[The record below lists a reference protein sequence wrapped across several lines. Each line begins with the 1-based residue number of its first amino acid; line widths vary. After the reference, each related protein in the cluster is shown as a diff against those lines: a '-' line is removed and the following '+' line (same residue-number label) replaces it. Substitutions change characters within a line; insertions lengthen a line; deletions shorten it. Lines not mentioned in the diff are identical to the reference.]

1 MDNNLLL
8 EMKQIDKQF
17 TGVHALDRVDFSVRK
32 GEIHALMGEN
42 GAGKSTLIK
51 VLTGLY
57 SKDSGQIIFDGEE
70 RNFHTPQDSQRAG
83 ISTIYQE
90 INLIPHLSVAEN
102 IFIGREPRNAFGIDW
117 KAVRTQARQLLLE
130 NGIDIDVDQDLA
142 TYSTAVQQMVAIT
155 RAISQNTKLLIMDE
169 PTSSLADDEIQ
180 VMFEKMRDLVAKGM
194 SIIFISHKLDEV
206 FTICD
211 RTTILKDGRLVG
223 SFDMDKITKLEMVSR
238 MIGRDASNVLKRSV
252 GEFEE
257 KAGMIPLVHTKNI
270 DNRVKL
276 HGVSI
281 DIRPGEIV
289 GIAGLLGAGK
299 SEFAKVIFGCDN
311 TYTGEYEVE
320 GKPVRLKTPK
330 GAIDLGFAY
339 CSEDRKVE
347 GIFPHMSV
355 KENMTITAL
364 PRISR
369 FGVVNRRRQNEIV
382 DQYIESIRIKTPNPD
397 QLICNLSGGNQQ
409 KVVLGRWL
417 SMDPKL
423 IILDEPTRGIDV
435 GAKAE
440 IEALIK
446 QFSENGISVLYISSE
461 LEELIRNCYRV
472 VVIRDG
478 KNSAELTGEEITE
491 ENIMKYIATK
501 NVKET
506 EVAHG

>member
-1 MDNNLLL
+1 
-8 EMKQIDKQF
+8 MKQIEKQF
-17 TGVHALDRVDFSVRK
+17 SGVYALDHVDFSVNK

-57 SKDSGQIIFDGEE
+57 PKDGGHIIFDGAE
-70 RNFHTPQDSQRAG
+70 RNFPTPQDSQLAG

-102 IFIGREPRNAFGIDW
+102 IFIGREPRNRFGIDW
-117 KAVRTQARQLLLE
+117 KEVREQAKALLHD
-130 NGIDIDVDQDLA
+130 NGIDIDVDRDLA
-142 TYSTAVQQMVAIT
+142 DYSTAIQQMVAIT
-155 RAISQNTKLLIMDE
+155 RAVSQDAKLLIMDE
-169 PTSSLADDEIQ
+169 PTSSLAEDEIR
-180 VMFEKMRDLVAKGM
+180 VMFEKMRELVAKGI

-206 FTICD
+206 YTICD
-211 RTTILKDGRLVG
+211 RATILKDGTLVG
-223 SFDMDKITKLEMVSR
+223 TYDIDKISRLEMVSK
-238 MIGRDASNVLKRSV
+238 MIGRDASNVLERTV
-252 GEFEE
+252 GEYEE
-257 KAGMIPLVHTKNI
+257 KEGTVPLLHTDNI
-270 DNRVKL
+270 DNKIKL
-276 HGVSI
+276 HGISI

-299 SEFAKVIFGCDN
+299 SEYAKVVFGCDN
-311 TYTGEYEVE
+311 TYTGEFEVE
-320 GKPVRLKTPK
+320 GRPIRLKTPK
-330 GAIDLGFAY
+330 GAIDLGFAF

-364 PRISR
+364 PKISR
-369 FGVVNRRRQNEIV
+369 FGVVDRRKQKDIV
-382 DQYIESIRIKTPNPD
+382 DKYINSIRIKTHSPD

-409 KVVLGRWL
+409 KVLLGRWL
-417 SMDPKL
+417 SMGPKL

-435 GAKAE
+435 GAKSE
-440 IEALIK
+440 IENLIK
-446 QFSENGISVLYISSE
+446 EFSENGISVLYISSE

-478 KNSAELTGEEITE
+478 RNSAELSGEEITE
-491 ENIMKYIATK
+491 ENIMKHMAIK

-506 EVAHG
+506 EVSHG

>member
-1 MDNNLLL
+1 
-8 EMKQIDKQF
+8 MKQIDKRF
-17 TGVHALDRVDFSVRK
+17 SGVHALDHVDFSVRK

-42 GAGKSTLIK
+42 GAGKSTLVK

-57 SKDSGQIIFDGEE
+57 SKDSGQIIFDGRECTF
-70 RNFHTPQDSQRAG
+70 RTPQESHLAG

-117 KAVRTQARQLLLE
+117 KAVRSEARQLLLN
-130 NGIDIDVDQDLA
+130 NGIDINVSQDLA
-142 TYSTAVQQMVAIT
+142 TYSTAIQQMVAIT
-155 RAISQNTKLLIMDE
+155 RAISQNAKLLIMDE
-169 PTSSLADDEIQ
+169 PTSSLSEDEIR
-180 VMFEKMRDLVAKGM
+180 VMFEKMRELVDKGM

-206 FTICD
+206 YTICD
-211 RTTILKDGRLVG
+211 RATILKDGKLEG
-223 SFDMDKITKLEMVSR
+223 SYDIDKISRLEMVSK
-238 MIGRDASNVLKRSV
+238 MIGRDASSVLKRSV
-252 GEFEE
+252 GEYVE
-257 KAGMIPLVHTKNI
+257 KEGAVPLIHTKNI

-276 HGVSI
+276 HGISI

-299 SEFAKVIFGCDN
+299 SEYAKVIFGCDN
-311 TYTGEYEVE
+311 SYTGEYEVE
-320 GKPVRLKTPK
+320 GHPVRLNTPK

-355 KENMTITAL
+355 KENMTIATL
-364 PRISR
+364 PRISK
-369 FGVVNRRRQNEIV
+369 FGIVNRRKQKEIV
-382 DQYIESIRIKTPNPD
+382 DKYIESIRIKTPNSD

-409 KVVLGRWL
+409 KVLLGRWL

-423 IILDEPTRGIDV
+423 IILDEPTRGIDL
-435 GAKAE
+435 GAKSE

-446 QFSENGISVLYISSE
+446 QFSEQGISVLYISSE

-478 KNSAELTGEEITE
+478 RNSGELKGEEITE
-491 ENIMKYIATK
+491 ANIMKYIAK
-501 NVKET
+501 NMEET
-506 EVAHG
+506 EVSHG

>member
-1 MDNNLLL
+1 MDNDLLL
-8 EMKQIDKQF
+8 EMKQIDKRF
-17 TGVHALDRVDFSVRK
+17 TGVHALDQVDFAVRK

-42 GAGKSTLIK
+42 GAGKSTLVK
-51 VLTGLY
+51 VLTGLF

-70 RNFHTPQDSQRAG
+70 RIFPTPQDSQNAG

-102 IFIGREPRNAFGIDW
+102 IFIGREPKNVFGIDW
-117 KAVRTQARQLLLE
+117 KEVRARSRQLLLD
-130 NGIDIDVDQDLA
+130 NGIDIDVTQDLA
-142 TYSTAVQQMVAIT
+142 DYSTAIQQMVAIT
-155 RAISQNTKLLIMDE
+155 RAISQNAKLLIMDE
-169 PTSSLADDEIQ
+169 PTSSLAEDEIQ
-180 VMFEKMRDLVAKGM
+180 VMFEKMRELVAKGM

-206 FTICD
+206 YTICD
-211 RTTILKDGRLVG
+211 RATILKDGKLVG
-223 SFDMDKITKLEMVSR
+223 CYDIDKISRLEMVSK

-252 GEFEE
+252 GEYEVKE
-257 KAGMIPLVHTKNI
+257 GTVPLLHTKDI

-289 GIAGLLGAGK
+289 GVAGLLGAGK
-299 SEFAKVIFGCDN
+299 SEFAKVVFGCDN
-311 TYTGEYEVE
+311 SYTGEIEVE
-320 GKPVRLKTPK
+320 GTPVRLNTPK
-330 GAIDLGFAY
+330 GAIELGFAY

-364 PRISR
+364 PRISK
-369 FGVVNRRRQNEIV
+369 FGVVDTRKQKEIV
-382 DQYIESIRIKTPNPD
+382 DKYIESIRIKTPSPD

-409 KVVLGRWL
+409 KVLLGRWL

-478 KNSAELTGEEITE
+478 MNSGELYGEDITE
-491 ENIMKYIATK
+491 ANIMNYIAK
-501 NVKET
+501 SMKET
-506 EVAHG
+506 EAANG

>member
-1 MDNNLLL
+1 MENNLL
-8 EMKQIDKQF
+8 EMKQIDKKF
-17 TGVHALDRVDFSVRK
+17 TGVHALDHVDFSVRK

-57 SKDSGQIIFDGEE
+57 GKDSGQIIFDGEE
-70 RNFHTPQDSQRAG
+70 RSFHTPQDSQRAG

-102 IFIGREPRNAFGIDW
+102 IFIGREPKNRFGIDW
-117 KAVRTQARQLLLE
+117 NAVNRQARELLQG
-130 NGIDIDVDQDLA
+130 NGIDIDVTQDLA
-142 TYSTAVQQMVAIT
+142 SYSTAIQQMVAIT
-155 RAISQNTKLLIMDE
+155 RATSQNAKLLIMDE

-180 VMFEKMRDLVAKGM
+180 VMFVKMRELVAKGM

-211 RTTILKDGRLVG
+211 RATILKDGKLVG
-223 SFDMDKITKLEMVSR
+223 SYDMDKITRLEMVSK

-252 GEFEE
+252 GEYVE
-257 KAGMIPLVHTKNI
+257 KEGTVPLVHTKDI

-276 HGVSI
+276 HGISI

-299 SEFAKVIFGCDN
+299 TEFAKVLFGSDN
-311 TYTGEYEVE
+311 TYTGTYEVE

-330 GAIDLGFAY
+330 GAIDIGFAY

-355 KENMTITAL
+355 SENMTITAL
-364 PRISR
+364 PGISR
-369 FGVVNRRRQNEIV
+369 FGVVDRKKQKEIV
-382 DQYIESIRIKTPNPD
+382 DRYISSINIKTPSPD
-397 QLICNLSGGNQQ
+397 QLISNLSGGNQQ
-409 KVVLGRWL
+409 KVLLGRWL
-417 SMDPKL
+417 SMGPRL

-440 IEALIK
+440 IETLIK

-461 LEELIRNCYRV
+461 LEELIRNCYRI

-478 KNSAELTGEEITE
+478 KNAGELRGDEISE
-491 ENIMKYIATK
+491 ANIMKHIAK
-501 NVKET
+501 NAKEQ
-506 EVAHG
+506 EVSHD

>member
-8 EMKQIDKQF
+8 EIKQIDKHF
-17 TGVHALDRVDFSVRK
+17 TGVHALDHVDFDVRK

-51 VLTGLY
+51 VLTGLFT
-57 SKDSGQIIFDGEE
+57 KDSGQIFFDGEE
-70 RNFHTPQDSQRAG
+70 VEFHSPQDSQRGG

-117 KAVRTQARQLLLE
+117 KKVREDAASLLRD

-142 TYSTAVQQMVAIT
+142 TYSTAIQQMVAIT
-155 RAISQNTKLLIMDE
+155 RAISQNAKLLIMDE
-169 PTSSLADDEIQ
+169 PTSSLSEDEIQ
-180 VMFEKMRDLVAKGM
+180 VMFEKMRELVKRGM

-206 FTICD
+206 YTICD
-211 RTTILKDGRLVG
+211 RATILKDGKLVG
-223 SFDMDKITKLEMVSR
+223 CYDIDKISRLEMVSK

-252 GEFEE
+252 GEYEE
-257 KAGMIPLVHTKNI
+257 KKGSVPVVHTRDI
-270 DNRVKL
+270 DNRIKL
-276 HGVSI
+276 HGISI

-299 SEFAKVIFGCDN
+299 TEFAKVIFGCDN
-311 TYTGEYEVE
+311 SYTGEYEVE

-369 FGVVNRRRQNEIV
+369 FGVVDRRKQKEIV
-382 DQYIESIRIKTPNPD
+382 DKYIESIRIKTPSPD

-409 KVVLGRWL
+409 KVLLGRWL
-417 SMDPKL
+417 SMEPKL
-423 IILDEPTRGIDV
+423 IILDEPTRGIDL
-435 GAKAE
+435 GAKSE

-472 VVIRDG
+472 VIIRDG
-478 KNSAELTGEEITE
+478 KNSGELCGEDITE
-491 ENIMKYIATK
+491 ANIMKHIAK
-501 NVKET
+501 NMKET
-506 EVAHG
+506 EVSP

>member
-1 MDNNLLL
+1 
-8 EMKQIDKQF
+8 MKQIYKQF
-17 TGVHALDRVDFSVRK
+17 SGVRALDCVDFSVRV

-57 SKDSGQIIFDGEE
+57 QKDGGHIVFDGAE
-70 RNFHTPQDSQRAG
+70 RNFHTPQESQQAG

-102 IFIGREPRNAFGIDW
+102 IFIGREPKNAFGIDW
-117 KAVRTQARQLLLE
+117 KAVRENAKQLLLD
-130 NGIDIDVDQDLA
+130 NGIDIDVDKDLA
-142 TYSTAVQQMVAIT
+142 EYSTAVQQMVAIT
-155 RAISQNTKLLIMDE
+155 RAISQNAKLLIMDE

-180 VMFEKMRDLVAKGM
+180 VMFEKMRQLVSKGM

-206 FTICD
+206 YTICD
-211 RTTILKDGRLVG
+211 RATILKDGKLVG
-223 SFDMDKITKLEMVSR
+223 SYDIDKISRLEMVSK

-252 GEFEE
+252 GEYVEQE
-257 KAGMIPLVHTKNI
+257 GMIPILSTRNI

-276 HGVSI
+276 HGITI
-281 DIRPGEIV
+281 DVRPGEIV

-299 SEFAKVIFGCDN
+299 SEYAKVVFGCDN
-311 TYTGEYEVE
+311 TYTGEMEVE

-330 GAIDLGFAY
+330 GAIDLGFAF

-364 PRISR
+364 PHISK
-369 FGVVNRRRQNEIV
+369 FGIVDRRKQMEIV
-382 DQYIESIRIKTPNPD
+382 DKYIKSIRIKAHDPD

-409 KVVLGRWL
+409 KVLLGRWL
-417 SMDPKL
+417 SMGPRL

-440 IEALIK
+440 IETLIK
-446 QFSENGISVLYISSE
+446 NFSENGISVIYISSE

-472 VVIRDG
+472 VVIHDG
-478 KNSAELTGEEITE
+478 RNTAELCGDEITE
-491 ENIMKYIATK
+491 ENIMKHIAK
-501 NVKET
+501 NIIEET
-506 EVAHG
+506 EVSNG

>member
-8 EMKQIDKQF
+8 EMKQIDKHF
-17 TGVHALDRVDFSVRK
+17 TGVHALDQVDFAVRK

-42 GAGKSTLIK
+42 GAGKSTLVK

-57 SKDSGQIIFDGEE
+57 GKDSGQIIFDGEE
-70 RNFHTPQDSQRAG
+70 RSFPTPQDSQNAG

-102 IFIGREPRNAFGIDW
+102 IFIGREPKNVFGIDW
-117 KAVRTQARQLLLE
+117 KAVRSQARQLLLD
-130 NGIDIDVDQDLA
+130 NGIDIDVTQDLA
-142 TYSTAVQQMVAIT
+142 TYSTAIQQMVAIT
-155 RAISQNTKLLIMDE
+155 RAISQNAKLLIMDE
-169 PTSSLADDEIQ
+169 PTSSLAEDEIQ
-180 VMFEKMRDLVAKGM
+180 VMFEKMRELVAKGM

-206 FTICD
+206 YTICD
-211 RTTILKDGRLVG
+211 RATILKDGKLVG
-223 SFDMDKITKLEMVSR
+223 SYDIDKISRLEMVSK

-252 GEFEE
+252 GEYEAKE
-257 KAGMIPLVHTKNI
+257 GTAALLHTKDI

-276 HGVSI
+276 HGISI

-289 GIAGLLGAGK
+289 GVAGLLGAGK
-299 SEFAKVIFGCDN
+299 TEFAKVVFGCDN
-311 TYTGEYEVE
+311 TYTGEIEVE
-320 GKPVRLKTPK
+320 GKPIRMNTPK

-364 PRISR
+364 SRISK
-369 FGVVNRRRQNEIV
+369 FGVVDTRKQKEIV
-382 DQYIESIRIKTPNPD
+382 DKYIDSIRIKTPSPD

-409 KVVLGRWL
+409 KVLLGRWL

-478 KNSAELTGEEITE
+478 MNSGELTGEDITE
-491 ENIMKYIATK
+491 ANIMNYIAK
-501 NVKET
+501 NMKET
-506 EVAHG
+506 EEAHG

>member
-8 EMKQIDKQF
+8 EMKQIDKRF
-17 TGVHALDRVDFSVRK
+17 TGVHALDHVDFSVRK

-57 SKDSGQIIFDGEE
+57 GKDSGQIIFDGEE
-70 RNFHTPQDSQRAG
+70 RNFHDPQDSQRAG

-102 IFIGREPRNAFGIDW
+102 IFIGREPRNRFGIDW
-117 KAVRTQARQLLLE
+117 KAVRVQARQLLLD
-130 NGIDIDVDQDLA
+130 NGIDIDVTQDLA
-142 TYSTAVQQMVAIT
+142 SFSTAIQQMVAIT
-155 RAISQNTKLLIMDE
+155 RAISQNAKLLIMDE
-169 PTSSLADDEIQ
+169 PTSSLAEDEIK
-180 VMFEKMRDLVAKGM
+180 VMFGKMRELVAKGM

-211 RTTILKDGRLVG
+211 RTTILKDGKLVG
-223 SFDMDKITKLEMVSR
+223 SYDMDKITKLEMVSK
-238 MIGRDASNVLKRSV
+238 MIGRDASNVLERSV
-252 GEFEE
+252 GEFVE
-257 KAGMIPLVHTKNI
+257 KPGMVPLVHTKNI

-276 HGVSI
+276 HGISI

-299 SEFAKVIFGCDN
+299 TEFAKVIFGCDN

-320 GKPVRLKTPK
+320 GKPIRLKTPK
-330 GAIDLGFAY
+330 GAIDIGFAY

-364 PRISR
+364 PRISK
-369 FGVVNRRRQNEIV
+369 FGVVNRKKQKEIV
-382 DQYIESIRIKTPNPD
+382 DQYIESIRIKTPSPD
-397 QLICNLSGGNQQ
+397 QLICNLAGGNQQ
-409 KVVLGRWL
+409 KVLLGRGL

-435 GAKAE
+435 GAKSE

-478 KNSAELTGEEITE
+478 RNSAELLSEEITE
-491 ENIMKYIATK
+491 ANIMKHIAK
-501 NVKET
+501 NAKET
-506 EVAHG
+506 EAENG

>member
-1 MDNNLLL
+1 MDNNLIL
-8 EMKQIDKQF
+8 EMKQIDKKF
-17 TGVHALDRVDFSVRK
+17 TGVHALDHVDFEVRK

-57 SKDSGQIIFDGEE
+57 SKDEGEIIFDGVE
-70 RNFHTPQDSQRAG
+70 RNFHTPQDSQLAG

-117 KAVRTQARQLLLE
+117 KAVRERARQLLLD
-130 NGIDIDVDQDLA
+130 NGIDIDVTKDLA
-142 TYSTAVQQMVAIT
+142 TYSTAIQQMVAIT
-155 RAISQNTKLLIMDE
+155 RAISQNAKLLIMDE
-169 PTSSLADDEIQ
+169 PTSSLADDEIKL
-180 VMFEKMRDLVAKGM
+180 MFDKMRELVAKGI
-194 SIIFISHKLDEV
+194 SIIFISHKLDEIY
-206 FTICD
+206 TICD
-211 RTTILKDGRLVG
+211 RATILKDGKLVG
-223 SFDMDKITKLEMVSR
+223 SYDIDKISRLEMVSK

-252 GEFEE
+252 GEYAGEE
-257 KAGMIPLVHTKNI
+257 GQTPLVHTKDI

-276 HGVSI
+276 HGISI

-299 SEFAKVIFGCDN
+299 SEFAKVVFGCDN
-311 TYTGEYEVE
+311 TYTGEFEVE
-320 GKPVRLKTPK
+320 GRPVRLKTPK

-364 PRISR
+364 PNISK
-369 FGVVNRRRQNEIV
+369 FGVVNRRKQNEIV
-382 DQYIESIRIKTPNPD
+382 DEYINSIRIKTPSPD

-409 KVVLGRWL
+409 KVLLGRWL
-417 SMDPKL
+417 SMAPKL

-446 QFSENGISVLYISSE
+446 QFSESGISVLYISSE

-478 KNSAELTGEEITE
+478 RNAAELSGEEITE
-491 ENIMKYIATK
+491 ASIMNHIAK
-501 NVKET
+501 NAKE
-506 EVAHG
+506 EVSHG

>member
-1 MDNNLLL
+1 MDNNILL
-8 EMKQIDKQF
+8 EMKQIEKQF
-17 TGVHALDRVDFSVRK
+17 SGVYALDHVDFSVNK

-57 SKDSGQIIFDGEE
+57 AKDGGQIIFDGAE
-70 RNFHTPQDSQRAG
+70 RNFHTPQDSQLAG

-102 IFIGREPRNAFGIDW
+102 IFIGREPRNRFGIDW
-117 KAVRTQARQLLLE
+117 KAVREQAKELLHD
-130 NGIDIDVDQDLA
+130 NGINIDVDRDLA
-142 TYSTAVQQMVAIT
+142 DYSTAIQQMVAIT
-155 RAISQNTKLLIMDE
+155 RAVSQDAKLLIMDE
-169 PTSSLADDEIQ
+169 PTSSLAEDEIR
-180 VMFEKMRDLVAKGM
+180 VMFEKMRELVAKGI

-206 FTICD
+206 YTICD
-211 RTTILKDGRLVG
+211 RATILKDGTFVG
-223 SFDMDKITKLEMVSR
+223 TYDIDKISRLEMVSK
-238 MIGRDASNVLKRSV
+238 MIGRDASNVLERKV
-252 GEFEE
+252 GEYEE
-257 KAGMIPLVHTKNI
+257 KEGMVPLLHTENI
-270 DNRVKL
+270 DNKVKL
-276 HGVSI
+276 HGISI
-281 DIRPGEIV
+281 DVRPGEIV

-299 SEFAKVIFGCDN
+299 SEYAKVVFGCDN

-320 GKPVRLKTPK
+320 GKPIRLKTPK
-330 GAIDLGFAY
+330 GAIDLGFAF

-364 PRISR
+364 PKISR
-369 FGVVNRRRQNEIV
+369 FGVVDRRKQKDIV
-382 DQYIESIRIKTPNPD
+382 EKYINSIRIKTHSPD

-409 KVVLGRWL
+409 KVLLGRWL
-417 SMDPKL
+417 SMGPKL

-435 GAKAE
+435 GAKSE
-440 IEALIK
+440 IENLIK
-446 QFSENGISVLYISSE
+446 EFSENGISVLYISSE

-478 KNSAELTGEEITE
+478 KNSADLSGEEITE
-491 ENIMKYIATK
+491 ENIMKYMAIK

-506 EVAHG
+506 EVSHG

>member
-1 MDNNLLL
+1 MENNLLL

-17 TGVHALDRVDFSVRK
+17 TGVHALNHVDFSVRK

-57 SKDSGQIIFDGEE
+57 SKDSGQIIFDGVEC
-70 RNFHTPQDSQRAG
+70 NFKTPQDSQRAG

-117 KAVRTQARQLLLE
+117 KAVRKEAKRLLMDI
-130 NGIDIDVDQDLA
+130 GIDIDVDKELSY
-142 TYSTAVQQMVAIT
+142 YSTAIQQMVAIT
-155 RAISQNTKLLIMDE
+155 RAISQNAKLLIMDE
-169 PTSSLADDEIQ
+169 PTSSLANDEIQ
-180 VMFEKMRDLVAKGM
+180 VMFEKMRELVAKGM

-206 FTICD
+206 YTICD
-211 RTTILKDGRLVG
+211 RTTILKDGKLVG
-223 SFDMDKITKLEMVSR
+223 SYDIDKISRLEMVSK
-238 MIGRDASNVLKRSV
+238 MIGRDASNVFTRTV

-257 KAGMIPLVHTKNI
+257 KEGRVPLLHTADI

-276 HGVSI
+276 HGISI
-281 DIRPGEIV
+281 DIQPGEIV

-299 SEFAKVIFGCDN
+299 SEYAKVVFGCDN
-311 TYTGEYEVE
+311 TYTGEFEVE

-364 PRISR
+364 PHISK
-369 FGVVNRRRQNEIV
+369 FGVVNRRKQKEIV
-382 DQYIESIRIKTPNPD
+382 DRYIESIRIRTPSPD

-409 KVVLGRWL
+409 KVLLGRWL
-417 SMDPKL
+417 SMNPKL

-440 IEALIK
+440 IETLIK

-478 KNSAELTGEEITE
+478 QNSGELRGEEITE
-491 ENIMKYIATK
+491 ANIMKFIA
-501 NVKET
+501 KET
-506 EVAHG
+506 EAVNG

>member
-1 MDNNLLL
+1 MENNYLL
-8 EMKQIDKQF
+8 EIKQLDKQF
-17 TGVHALDRVDFSVRK
+17 TGVHALDHVDFAVGK

-57 SKDSGQIIFDGEE
+57 SKDSGEIIFDGKEC
-70 RNFHTPQDSQRAG
+70 NFHTPQDSQNAG

-102 IFIGREPRNAFGIDW
+102 IFLGREPRNAFGIDW
-117 KAVRTQARQLLLE
+117 KTVRKQAKKLLLD

-142 TYSTAVQQMVAIT
+142 TYSTAIQQMVAIT
-155 RAISQNTKLLIMDE
+155 RAISQNAKLLIMDE
-169 PTSSLADDEIQ
+169 PTSSLANDEIQ
-180 VMFEKMRDLVAKGM
+180 VMFEKMRELVAKGM

-206 FTICD
+206 YTICN
-211 RTTILKDGRLVG
+211 RATILKDGKLVG
-223 SFDMDKITKLEMVSR
+223 SYDIDKISRLEMVSK
-238 MIGRDASNVLKRSV
+238 MIGRDASNVLKRNV
-252 GEFEE
+252 GEYTG
-257 KAGMIPLVHTKNI
+257 AGDAVPVLHTHNI

-289 GIAGLLGAGK
+289 GVAGLLGAGK
-299 SEFAKVIFGCDN
+299 TEFAKVVFGCDN

-364 PRISR
+364 PHISR
-369 FGVVNRRRQNEIV
+369 FGVVNRRKQNEIV
-382 DQYIESIRIKTPNPD
+382 DQYIRSINIKTPSPD

-409 KVVLGRWL
+409 KVLLGRWL
-417 SMDPKL
+417 SMNPKL

-472 VVIRDG
+472 VIIHDG
-478 KNSAELTGEEITE
+478 KNSGELRGEDITE
-491 ENIMKYIATK
+491 ENIMRFIAK
-501 NVKET
+501 NTKET
-506 EVAHG
+506 EASHG

>member
-17 TGVHALDRVDFSVRK
+17 TGVYALDHVDFEVRK

-57 SKDSGQIIFDGEE
+57 TKDSGQIIFDGVE
-70 RNFHTPQDSQRAG
+70 RNFSTPQDSQRAG

-117 KAVRTQARQLLLE
+117 KAVREQAKQLLLE

-142 TYSTAVQQMVAIT
+142 TYSTAIQQMVAIT
-155 RAISQNTKLLIMDE
+155 RAISQNAKLLIMDE

-180 VMFEKMRDLVAKGM
+180 LLFVKMRELVAKGM

-211 RTTILKDGRLVG
+211 RTTILKDGKLVG
-223 SFDMDKITKLEMVSR
+223 SYDMDKITRLEMVSR

-252 GEFEE
+252 GEYEE
-257 KAGMIPLVHTKNI
+257 KEGMVPLVRTRNI

-281 DIRPGEIV
+281 DVRPGEIV

-299 SEFAKVIFGCDN
+299 TEFAKVVFGCDN
-311 TYTGEYEVE
+311 SYTGEYEVE

-355 KENMTITAL
+355 KENMTITTL
-364 PRISR
+364 QSISR
-369 FGVVNRRRQNEIV
+369 FGVVNRRKQKEIV
-382 DQYIESIRIKTPNPD
+382 DQYIESIRIKTPSPE

-409 KVVLGRWL
+409 KVLLGRWL
-417 SMDPKL
+417 SMQPKL

-478 KNSAELTGEEITE
+478 RNVAELCGNGITE
-491 ENIMKYIATK
+491 ANIMKHIAKSTR
-501 NVKET
+501 ET
-506 EVAHG
+506 EAAHV

>member
-1 MDNNLLL
+1 MENNLLL
-8 EMKQIDKQF
+8 EMKKIDKKF
-17 TGVHALDRVDFSVRK
+17 TGVQALDEVDFQVRK

-70 RNFHTPQDSQRAG
+70 RFFHTPQDSQLAG

-117 KAVRTQARQLLLE
+117 KAVREQARQLLLD
-130 NGIDIDVDQDLA
+130 NGIDIDVDQDLSEC
-142 TYSTAVQQMVAIT
+142 STAVQQMVAIT
-155 RAISQNTKLLIMDE
+155 RAISQNAKLLIMDE
-169 PTSSLADDEIQ
+169 PTSSLAEDEIR
-180 VMFEKMRDLVAKGM
+180 VMFEKMRELVSKGM

-206 FTICD
+206 YSICD
-211 RTTILKDGRLVG
+211 RATILKDGKLVG
-223 SFDMDKITKLEMVSR
+223 SYDMDKITRLEMVSK

-252 GEFEE
+252 GEYEE
-257 KAGMIPLVHTKNI
+257 KEGEIPLIHTENI

-299 SEFAKVIFGCDN
+299 SEFAKVVFGCDN
-311 TYTGEYEVE
+311 TYTGEFEVE
-320 GKPVRLKTPK
+320 GTPVRFKTPK
-330 GAIDLGFAY
+330 CAIDLGFAY

-369 FGVVNRRRQNEIV
+369 FGVVNRRKQKEIV
-382 DQYIESIRIKTPNPD
+382 DRYIESIRIKTPNPD

-409 KVVLGRWL
+409 KVLLGRWL
-417 SMDPKL
+417 SMGPKL

-440 IEALIK
+440 IENLIK

-472 VVIRDG
+472 VIIRDG
-478 KNSAELTGEEITE
+478 KNSGELCGEDITE
-491 ENIMKYIATK
+491 ANIMKHIAK
-501 NVKET
+501 NMKET
-506 EVAHG
+506 EVSHG

>member
-1 MDNNLLL
+1 MENNLLL

-17 TGVHALDRVDFSVRK
+17 TGVYALDHVDFSVRK

-57 SKDSGQIIFDGEE
+57 GKDTGQIIFDGEE
-70 RNFHTPQDSQRAG
+70 RNFYTPQDSQRAG
-83 ISTIYQE
+83 ISAIYQE

-102 IFIGREPRNAFGIDW
+102 IFIGREPANSFGIDW
-117 KAVRTQARQLLLE
+117 KAVRVQARQLLLD
-130 NGIDIDVDQDLA
+130 NGIDIDVDQDLS
-142 TYSTAVQQMVAIT
+142 TYSTAIQQMIAIT
-155 RAISQNTKLLIMDE
+155 RAISQNAKLLIMDE
-169 PTSSLADDEIQ
+169 PTSSLADDEIKLLF
-180 VMFEKMRDLVAKGM
+180 VKMRELVAKGL

-206 FTICD
+206 FAICD
-211 RTTILKDGRLVG
+211 RTTILKDGKLVG
-223 SFDMDKITKLEMVSR
+223 CYDMDKITRLEMVSK
-238 MIGRDASNVLKRSV
+238 MIGRDASDVLKRSV
-252 GEFEE
+252 GEYEE
-257 KAGMIPLVHTKNI
+257 KEGTVPLVHTKNI

-276 HGVSI
+276 HGISI

-299 SEFAKVIFGCDN
+299 SEFAKVVFGCDN

-369 FGVVNRRRQNEIV
+369 FGVVNRRRQKEIV
-382 DQYIESIRIKTPNPD
+382 DQYIESIQIKTPSQD

-409 KVVLGRWL
+409 KVLLGRWL
-417 SMDPKL
+417 STGPKL

-435 GAKAE
+435 GAKSE

-446 QFSENGISVLYISSE
+446 QFSENGISILYISSE

-472 VVIRDG
+472 VIIRDG
-478 KNSAELTGEEITE
+478 RNSAELCGEEITE
-491 ENIMKYIATK
+491 ANIMKHIAKSTR
-501 NVKET
+501 ET
-506 EVAHG
+506 EAARG

>member
-8 EMKQIDKQF
+8 EMKQIDKRF
-17 TGVHALDRVDFSVRK
+17 TGVHALDHVDFSVKK

-57 SKDSGQIIFDGEE
+57 GKDSGQIIFDGEE
-70 RNFHTPQDSQRAG
+70 RNFHDPQDSQRAG

-102 IFIGREPRNAFGIDW
+102 IFIGREPRNRFGIDW
-117 KAVRTQARQLLLE
+117 RAVRSQARQLLLD
-130 NGIDIDVDQDLA
+130 NGIDIDVTQDLA
-142 TYSTAVQQMVAIT
+142 SFSTAIQQMVAIT
-155 RAISQNTKLLIMDE
+155 RAISQNAKLLIMDE
-169 PTSSLADDEIQ
+169 PTSSLAEDEIK
-180 VMFEKMRDLVAKGM
+180 VMFGKMRELVAKGM

-211 RTTILKDGRLVG
+211 RTTILKDGKLVG
-223 SFDMDKITKLEMVSR
+223 SYDMDKITKLEMVSK
-238 MIGRDASNVLKRSV
+238 MIGRDASNVLERSV

-257 KAGMIPLVHTKNI
+257 KPGMIPLVHTKNI

-276 HGVSI
+276 HGISI

-299 SEFAKVIFGCDN
+299 TEFAKVIFGCDN

-320 GKPVRLKTPK
+320 GRPIRLKTPK
-330 GAIDLGFAY
+330 GAIDIGFAY

-364 PRISR
+364 PRISK
-369 FGVVNRRRQNEIV
+369 FGVVNRKKQKEIV
-382 DQYIESIRIKTPNPD
+382 DQYIESIRIKTPSPD

-409 KVVLGRWL
+409 KVLLARWL

-435 GAKAE
+435 GAKSE
-440 IEALIK
+440 IETLIK

-478 KNSAELTGEEITE
+478 RNSAELLSEEITE
-491 ENIMKYIATK
+491 ANIMKHIAK
-501 NVKET
+501 NAKET
-506 EVAHG
+506 EAENG

>member
-17 TGVHALDRVDFSVRK
+17 TGVHALDHVDFEVRK

-57 SKDSGQIIFDGEE
+57 SKDSGQILFDGEE
-70 RNFHTPQDSQRAG
+70 RNFHSPQESQRAG

-117 KAVRTQARQLLLE
+117 NAVRKQAKQLLLD

-155 RAISQNTKLLIMDE
+155 RAISQNAKLLIMDE

-180 VMFEKMRDLVAKGM
+180 VMFEKMRELVAKGM

-211 RTTILKDGRLVG
+211 RTTILKDGKLVG
-223 SFDMDKITKLEMVSR
+223 SYDMDKITRLEMVSK

-257 KAGMIPLVHTKNI
+257 KPGMVPLVHTKDI

-276 HGVSI
+276 HGISI

-289 GIAGLLGAGK
+289 GVAGLLGAGK
-299 SEFAKVIFGCDN
+299 TEFAKVVFGCDN
-311 TYTGEYEVE
+311 TYTGEFEVE
-320 GKPVRLKTPK
+320 GTPVRLKTPK

-369 FGVVNRRRQNEIV
+369 FGIVNRRKQQEIV
-382 DQYIESIRIKTPNPD
+382 DQYIESIRIKTPSPD

-409 KVVLGRWL
+409 KVLLGRWL
-417 SMDPKL
+417 SMNPKL

-472 VVIRDG
+472 VIIRDG
-478 KNSAELTGEEITE
+478 RNSGELNGEDITE
-491 ENIMKYIATK
+491 ENIMKYIAK
-501 NVKET
+501 SNKET
-506 EVAHG
+506 EVAHD

>member
-1 MDNNLLL
+1 
-8 EMKQIDKQF
+8 MKQIDKQF
-17 TGVHALDRVDFSVRK
+17 TGVYALDHVDFEVRK

-57 SKDSGQIIFDGEE
+57 TKDSGQIIFDGVE
-70 RNFHTPQDSQRAG
+70 RNFSTPQDSQRAG

-117 KAVRTQARQLLLE
+117 KAVREQAKQLLLE

-142 TYSTAVQQMVAIT
+142 TYSTAIQQMVAIT
-155 RAISQNTKLLIMDE
+155 RAISQNAKLLIMDE

-180 VMFEKMRDLVAKGM
+180 LLFVKMRELVAKGM

-211 RTTILKDGRLVG
+211 RTTILKDGKLVG
-223 SFDMDKITKLEMVSR
+223 SYDMDKITRLEMVSR

-252 GEFEE
+252 GEYEE
-257 KAGMIPLVHTKNI
+257 KEGMVPLVRTRNI

-276 HGVSI
+276 LGVSI
-281 DIRPGEIV
+281 DVRPGEIV

-299 SEFAKVIFGCDN
+299 TEFAKVVFGCDN
-311 TYTGEYEVE
+311 SYTGEYEVE

-355 KENMTITAL
+355 KENMTITTL
-364 PRISR
+364 QSISR
-369 FGVVNRRRQNEIV
+369 FGVVNRRKQKEIV
-382 DQYIESIRIKTPNPD
+382 DQYIESIRIKTPSPE

-409 KVVLGRWL
+409 KVLLGRWL
-417 SMDPKL
+417 SMQPKL

-478 KNSAELTGEEITE
+478 RNVAELCGNGITE
-491 ENIMKYIATK
+491 ANIMKHIAKSTR
-501 NVKET
+501 ET
-506 EVAHG
+506 EAAHV

>member
-1 MDNNLLL
+1 
-8 EMKQIDKQF
+8 MKQIEKQF
-17 TGVHALDRVDFSVRK
+17 SGVYALDHVDFSVAK

-57 SKDSGQIIFDGEE
+57 GKDGGVIIFDGQE
-70 RNFHTPQDSQRAG
+70 RNFPTPQDSQLAG

-102 IFIGREPRNAFGIDW
+102 IFIGREPRNRFGIDW
-117 KAVRTQARQLLLE
+117 RAVREQARALLLD
-130 NGIDIDVDQDLA
+130 NGIDIDVDKDLA
-142 TYSTAVQQMVAIT
+142 DYSTAIQQMVAIT
-155 RAISQNTKLLIMDE
+155 RAISQNAKLLIMDE

-180 VMFEKMRDLVAKGM
+180 VMFDKMRQLVSKGI

-206 FTICD
+206 YTICD
-211 RTTILKDGRLVG
+211 RATILKDGTLVG
-223 SFDMDKITKLEMVSR
+223 TYDIDKISRLEMVSK
-238 MIGRDASNVLKRSV
+238 MIGRDASNVLKRTV
-252 GEFEE
+252 GEYEE
-257 KAGMIPLVHTKNI
+257 KEGAIPLLHTGNI

-276 HGVSI
+276 HGISI
-281 DIRPGEIV
+281 DVRPGEIV

-299 SEFAKVIFGCDN
+299 SEYAKVVFGCDN
-311 TYTGEYEVE
+311 TYTGEFEVE
-320 GKPVRLKTPK
+320 GRPIRLKTPK
-330 GAIDLGFAY
+330 GAIDLGFAF

-364 PRISR
+364 SKISK
-369 FGVVNRRRQNEIV
+369 FGVVDRRKQKAIV
-382 DQYIESIRIKTPNPD
+382 DKYISSIRIKTHSPE

-409 KVVLGRWL
+409 KVLLGRWL
-417 SMDPKL
+417 SMAPKL

-435 GAKAE
+435 GAKSE
-440 IEALIK
+440 IENLIK

-478 KNSAELTGEEITE
+478 KNSAELSGEDITE
-491 ENIMKYIATK
+491 ENIMKHMAVK

-506 EVAHG
+506 EVSHG